1 MTLSAP
7 EYILKATPG
16 KTVGYIRVSTVTQNP
31 ERQLDGVA
39 LNKVFTDHASG
50 KDTNRPQLKAMLE
63 YVREGDTVIVHS
75 IDRLARSARDL
86 RQIVSDLTDR
96 KVRVEFRKESLVFDG
111 QDTAMG
117 SFLLNVMGSFAEFER
132 AIARERQ
139 LEGVAIAKKNG
150 AYKGRVP
157 AIRTGNGK
165 KELME
170 RLYDEGTAVSEMARQ
185 VGVSRQTVYT
195 WAKLNGKSLQDRP
208 KLSEGVLAFPQ
219 KGVA

>member
-1 MTLSAP
+1 
-7 EYILKATPG
+7 
-16 KTVGYIRVSTVTQNP
+16 
-31 ERQLDGVA
+31 
-39 LNKVFTDHASG
+39 
-50 KDTNRPQLKAMLE
+50 
-63 YVREGDTVIVHS
+63 
-75 IDRLARSARDL
+75 
-86 RQIVSDLTDR
+86 
-96 KVRVEFRKESLVFDG
+96 
-111 QDTAMG
+111 MG